1 MKIYLVFSSFWKPKY
16 EKPITISMFL
26 GALGSPPALPKPGL
40 PGPRP
45 WPSNFQ
51 AQPCHSKLGRPGAWA
66 GLGLEI
72 AGPGP
77 GSRQPWLG
85 EGGGDLKA
93 PKNIEIVM
101 GFSYF
106 GFNNN
111 EKTK

>member
-1 MKIYLVFSSFWKPKY
+1 MEPKPSNTLQTFQVFGGPEGAPASQSQGCLGPGPGSAISKPSAATP
-16 EKPITISMFL
+16 KPR
-26 GALGSPPALPKPGL
+26 ALGLALGL
-40 PGPRP
+40 
-45 WPSNFQ
+45 
-51 AQPCHSKLGRPGAWA
+51 A

-77 GSRQPWLG
+77 RPRQPWLG

-101 GFSYF
+101 GLSYF
-106 GFNNN
+106 GFKSN